1 MRSNK
6 ILRNYTLIGISIGFG
21 FPLFSTIIE
30 TINSGL
36 SLTLS
41 HMLQIQKET
50 VLLWV
55 IDLAPFVIGFLSGLV
70 GYRQQRLYDLN
81 QFAEQKYQEELKLRT
96 EIDQINQELEQR
108 VVERTADVERRS
120 RYIEAAAEVGRV
132 ATSIYILDELINEVV
147 HLISDKFGFY
157 QVGIFTMD
165 SNNEYAVMRGA
176 SSEGGQRM
184 LARNHRLKV
193 GEQGIVGYVTDT
205 GQARI
210 ALDVGKDAVHF
221 NTPELPHTRSE
232 IALPLF
238 YGGRIY
244 GALDVQSTEPDA
256 FSEQDISALRVL
268 ADQVSMAISNAIL
281 FEELQQSLEAE
292 RKVYEKISADAWRDF
307 IHQSNSRGFI
317 FSHDRIRQ
325 TDSEWPEDMAQALKE
340 NYLIITDS
348 GKPTLNMP
356 IIIGSET
363 IGVIRLKKGED
374 QPDWTQDEIELI
386 QEITER
392 LSQALESARL
402 FQSTQIQ
409 ATQEQMISDIST
421 QLRQT
426 LDLETVL
433 KTAAKQLGDAFSA
446 KEVVIRMAPNETK

>member
-232 IALPLF
+232 MALPLF

-244 GALDVQSTEPDA
+244 GALDVQSTEPNA
-256 FSEQDISALRVL
+256 FSEQDTSALRVL

-292 RKVYEKISADAWRDF
+292 RKVYEKISAEAWRDF

-317 FSHDRIRQ
+317 FSQDRIRQ
-325 TDSEWPEDMAQALKE
+325 TDSKWPEDMVQALRE
-340 NYLIITDS
+340 NSLIITGS

-356 IIIGSET
+356 IKIGSET
-363 IGVIRLKKGED
+363 IGVIRLKKGEN
-374 QPDWTQDEIELI
+374 QPDWAQDEIELI

-402 FQSTQIQ
+402 FQATQIQ

-426 LDLETVL
+426 LDLDTVL
-433 KTAAKQLGDAFSA
+433 KTAAKQLGEAFTA
-446 KEVVIRMAPNETK
+446 KEVVIRMAPNEPK

>member
-21 FPLFSTIIE
+21 FPLFSTIIQ

-41 HMLQIQKET
+41 NMFQMQKET

-120 RYIEAAAEVGRV
+120 RYIEAAAEVGRA
-132 ATSIYILDELINEVV
+132 ATSIYKLDELIDEVV
-147 HLISDKFGFY
+147 HLISEKFGFY

-165 SNNEYAVMRGA
+165 TTNEYAVMRGA

-232 IALPLF
+232 MALPLF

-244 GALDVQSTEPDA
+244 GALDVQSTEPNA
-256 FSEQDISALRVL
+256 FSEQDTSALRVL

-292 RKVYEKISADAWRDF
+292 RKVYEKISAEAWRDF

-317 FSHDRIRQ
+317 FSQDRIRQ
-325 TDSEWPEDMAQALKE
+325 TDSKWPEDMVQALRE
-340 NYLIITDS
+340 NSLIITGS

-356 IIIGSET
+356 IKIGSET
-363 IGVIRLKKGED
+363 IGVIRLKKGEN
-374 QPDWTQDEIELI
+374 QPDWAQDEIELI

-402 FQSTQIQ
+402 FQATQIQ

-426 LDLETVL
+426 LDLDTVL
-433 KTAAKQLGDAFSA
+433 KTAAKQLGEAFTA
-446 KEVVIRMAPNETK
+446 KEVVIRMAPNEPK

>member
-6 ILRNYTLIGISIGFG
+6 IFRNYTLIGIAIGFG

-30 TINSGL
+30 TTNSGL
-36 SLTLS
+36 SLTFGN
-41 HMLQIQKET
+41 MLQVQRET

-55 IDLAPFVIGFLSGLV
+55 IDLAPLVIGFLSGLV
-70 GYRQQRLYDLN
+70 GYRQQRLHDLN
-81 QFAEQKYQEELKLRT
+81 QFAEQKYQEELRLRT

-108 VVERTADVERRS
+108 VLERTEEVEKRS
-120 RYIEAAAEVGRV
+120 SYIEAAAEIGRA
-132 ATSIYILDELINEVV
+132 ATSIYKLDELIPEVV
-147 HLISDKFGFY
+147 NLISDKFEFY

-165 SNNEYAVMRGA
+165 AQNEYAVMLGA

-184 LARNHRLKV
+184 LARKHRLKV
-193 GEQGIVGYVTDT
+193 GEQGIVGYVTHT

-232 IALPLF
+232 MALPLF

-244 GALDVQSTEPDA
+244 GALDVQSTEPNA

-281 FEELQQSLEAE
+281 FEELQESLVAE
-292 RKVYEKISADAWRDF
+292 RKAYEKISAEAWRDF
-307 IHQSNSRGFI
+307 IQHSSSLGYI
-317 FSHDRIRQ
+317 FSQDRIRP
-325 TDSEWPEDMAQALKE
+325 TDSQWPDDMVQALKE
-340 NYLIITDS
+340 NHLVITQS
-348 GKPTLNMP
+348 NHPSLNIP
-356 IIIGSET
+356 VKIGSDA
-363 IGVIRLKKGED
+363 IGVIRLRKGDD
-374 QPDWTQDEIELI
+374 QLDWSQDEIELI
-386 QEITER
+386 QVLTER

-402 FQSTQIQ
+402 FQATQIQ

-426 LDLETVL
+426 LDLDTVL
-433 KTAAKQLGDAFSA
+433 KTAAKQLGEAFTA
-446 KEVVIRMAPNETK
+446 KEVVIRMGPYEPR